1 MKVATGRRVKAGRS
15 TAAGQ
20 CFGLAL
26 VNLALTATLA
36 RSQPDP
42 VITVR
47 MYNYAQVPDETLA
60 RAEVEA
66 RRILNAAGVEP
77 VWLACFELRG
87 QSQEGA
93 NQDCARPFDGAT
105 VVLRILPGSP
115 PGKAAVPDA
124 AFGLA
129 LGNSVASIFYQRVRD
144 LAHEFRRYDSDIPVI
159 LGNATARE

>member
-1 MKVATGRRVKAGRS
+1 MKVATERQGEAGRS
-15 TAAGQ
+15 ARRG
-20 CFGLAL
+20 CCLAL
-26 VNLALTATLA
+26 ALLMFALTATLA

-42 VITVR
+42 VIRVR
-47 MYNYAQVPDETLA
+47 VYNYAQVPDETLA

-87 QSQEGA
+87 QSQERA

-115 PGKAAVPDA
+115 PGKALP
-124 AFGLA
+124 A
-129 LGNSVASIFYQRVRD
+129 LQIGTGTY
-144 LAHEFRRYDSDIPVI
+144 
-159 LGNATARE
+159 